1 MLSRWVRTWYGRF
14 FRPVLLLLARLG
26 VTPNMLTISS
36 LILIIMAG
44 YVLSQNHMV
53 IGGLLLLWGGVLD
66 GVDGELAR
74 VMHRETKFGAFL
86 DSICDHCGDFAL
98 NLGLLWL
105 YFHSKT
111 EVILIFVAMFGSL
124 FGSQVRS
131 RAGMVGIDVKEVG
144 LFTRFERNLILI
156 IGCFTHLIP
165 VALWVLAVLNNISA
179 LQRIIYVFVASKRQK
194 S

>member
-1 MLSRWVRTWYGRF
+1 
-14 FRPVLLLLARLG
+14 
-26 VTPNMLTISS
+26 MLTISS

-44 YVLSQNHMV
+44 GVLSQNQMV
-53 IGGLLLLWGGVLD
+53 IGGVLLLLGGVLD
-66 GVDGELAR
+66 GIDGELAR
-74 VMHRETKFGAFL
+74 VTKRETRFGAFL
-86 DSICDHCGDFAL
+86 DSICDHGGDFAL

-105 YFHSKT
+105 YLHSQT